1 MFTLEVSFHPRK
13 MNFTE
18 ELPGKPGE
26 FLKEEGG
33 GGRGQVGWCGV
44 INNGPASIGKV
55 EQYSQLSC
63 QQNCSVKYGRLISNQ
78 KRVYGMYLSLAVYNF
93 TPKRV

>member
-13 MNFTE
+13 MNFTK

-26 FLKEEGG
+26 FLKGGG
-33 GGRGQVGWCGV
+33 GGRWAGGLVWCDKQWTQ
-44 INNGPASIGKV
+44 SIGKV